1 MRSED
6 RALFEGGN
14 VFKDPKGAPAT
25 SRIARENVVPTVQ
38 WLEQLTGLNL
48 QDNMLG
54 STGRSETSG
63 DLDLG
68 VDSTKVSKDVLI
80 NQLLKRGINK
90 DDIKKSGD
98 AVHLKTPI
106 LGDSNNG
113 YVQTD
118 FMFSDNPTLQHFA
131 LMGGADSS
139 QFNGVHRAILLA
151 SIAKAQ
157 NMKWS
162 PKFGLMDRATND
174 VISTDPKEI
183 AIKLLGQ
190 GHTPKD
196 LTSVETI
203 IKAVKDR
210 PEFEQLVADAKENF
224 ERENLVLP
232 ESSPLPGTGAWYRQ
246 FVNRRI

>member
-1 MRSED
+1 MI
-6 RALFEGGN
+6 LQEGGN
-14 VFKDPKGAPAT
+14 VFKDKEGRPGT
-25 SRIARENVVPTVQ
+25 DRISRENVVPTVQ

-54 STGRSETSG
+54 STGRAATSG

-80 NQLLKRGINK
+80 KQLLKRGVK
-90 DDIKKSGD
+90 ADDIKKSGD

-106 LGDSNNG
+106 LGDASNG

-118 FMFSDNPTLQHFA
+118 FMFSDNPNLQQFA
-131 LMGGADSS
+131 LMGGSEGSD
-139 QFNGVHRAILLA
+139 FKGVHRAILLA

-162 PKFGLMDRATND
+162 PKFGLVERETNE
-174 VISTDPKEI
+174 VISADPKEI
-183 AIKLLGQ
+183 AVRLLGQ
-190 GHTPKD
+190 GYAPKD
-196 LTSVETI
+196 LATVETI

-210 PEFEQLVADAKENF
+210 PDFEQLVADAKENF
-224 ERENLVLP
+224 SRDNLVLP
-232 ESSPLPGTGAWYRQ
+232 ESRPLPGTGAWFRAWK
-246 FVNRRI
+246 NRNI

>member
-1 MRSED
+1 MI
-6 RALFEGGN
+6 LQEGGN
-14 VFKDPKGAPAT
+14 VFKDKEGRPGT
-25 SRIARENVVPTVQ
+25 ERISRENVVPTVQ

-54 STGRSETSG
+54 STGRAATSG

-80 NQLLKRGINK
+80 KQLLKRGIK
-90 DDIKKSGD
+90 ADDIKKSGD

-106 LGDSNNG
+106 LGDASNG

-118 FMFSDNPTLQHFA
+118 FMFSDNPNLQQFA
-131 LMGGADSS
+131 LMGGSEGSD
-139 QFNGVHRAILLA
+139 FKGVHRAILLA

-162 PKFGLMDRATND
+162 PKFGLVDRGTNE
-174 VISTDPKEI
+174 VISADPKEI
-183 AIKLLGQ
+183 AVRLLGQ
-190 GHTPKD
+190 GYAPKD
-196 LTSVETI
+196 LATVETI

-210 PEFEQLVADAKENF
+210 PDFEQLVADAKENF
-224 ERENLVLP
+224 SRDNLVLP
-232 ESSPLPGTGAWYRQ
+232 ESRPLPGTGAWFRAWK
-246 FVNRRI
+246 NRNI

>member
-1 MRSED
+1 MII
-6 RALFEGGN
+6 LEGGN
-14 VFKDPKGAPAT
+14 VFKDPKGGPAT
-25 SRIARENVVPTVQ
+25 ERISQENVVPTVQ
-38 WLEQLTGLNL
+38 WLEQLTGLGL

-54 STGRSETSG
+54 STGRAATSG

-80 NQLLKRGINK
+80 KQLLKRGVK
-90 DDIKKSGD
+90 ADDIKKSGD

-106 LGDSNNG
+106 LGDPSNG

-118 FMFSDNPTLQHFA
+118 FMFSDNPTLQQFA
-131 LMGGADSS
+131 LQGGSEGS
-139 QFNGVHRAILLA
+139 QFKGVHRAILMA

-162 PKFGLMDRATND
+162 PKFGLIDRGTD
-174 VISTDPKEI
+174 EVITADPKEI
-183 AIKLLGQ
+183 AVKLLGQ

-196 LTSVETI
+196 LTTVETI

-210 PEFEQLVADAKENF
+210 PDFEQLVADAKENF
-224 ERENLVLP
+224 GRDNLVLP
-232 ESSPLPGTGAWYRQ
+232 ESRPLPGTGAWFRSWK
-246 FVNRRI
+246 NRSI

>member
-1 MRSED
+1 MI
-6 RALFEGGN
+6 LQEGGN
-14 VFKDPKGAPAT
+14 VFKDKEGRAGT
-25 SRIARENVVPTVQ
+25 ERISRENVVPTVQ

-54 STGRSETSG
+54 STGRAATSG

-80 NQLLKRGINK
+80 KHLLKRGIK
-90 DDIKKSGD
+90 ADDIKKSGD

-106 LGDSNNG
+106 LGDANNG

-118 FMFSDNPTLQHFA
+118 FMFSDNPNLQQFA
-131 LMGGADSS
+131 LMGGSEGSD
-139 QFNGVHRAILLA
+139 FKGVHRAILLA

-162 PKFGLMDRATND
+162 PKFGLVDRGTNE
-174 VISTDPKEI
+174 VISADPKEI
-183 AIKLLGQ
+183 AVRLLGQ
-190 GHTPKD
+190 GYAPKD
-196 LTSVETI
+196 LATVETI

-210 PEFEQLVADAKENF
+210 PDFEQLVADAKENF
-224 ERENLVLP
+224 SRDNLVLP
-232 ESSPLPGTGAWYRQ
+232 ESSPLPGTGAWFRAWK
-246 FVNRRI
+246 NRNI